1 MAEPSPS
8 AQFYQACSYSAQ
20 ESVGYLMKRIILSIV
35 HQADKRLASV
45 DLTSAQWGPL
55 LRMRELGQ
63 APVADLAR
71 WANTDAGAMT
81 RLLDRLEKKGLCVR
95 ERSLDDRRVVLVGLT
110 PEGEAA
116 VRDVPAVLAEV
127 MNLHLEGFSENEWQ
141 TLKGFLN
148 RMAATGEK
156 LRDPA

>member
-1 MAEPSPS
+1 MSQAPITT
-8 AQFYQACSYSAQ
+8 QFYKASCYSAQ
-20 ESVGYLMKRIILSIV
+20 ESVGYLMKRVMLSIV

-63 APVADLAR
+63 ATVADLAR

-95 ERSLDDRRVVLVGLT
+95 ERSRDDRRVVLVSLT

-116 VRDVPAVLAEV
+116 VANVPAVLAEV
-127 MNLHLEGFSENEWQ
+127 MNLHLQGFTEAEWL
-141 TLKGFLN
+141 TLKSLLN
-148 RMAATGEK
+148 RMAETGDS
-156 LRDPA
+156 LRDAA

>member
-1 MAEPSPS
+1 MAEPSNPV
-8 AQFYQACSYSAQ
+8 QFYEACSYSAQ
-20 ESVGYLMKRIILSIV
+20 ESVGYLMKRVMLSIV

-81 RLLDRLEKKGLCVR
+81 RLLDRLEKKGLCTR
-95 ERSLDDRRVVLVGLT
+95 ERSLDDRRVVLVSLT

-116 VRDVPAVLAEV
+116 VGDVPSVLAEV
-127 MNLHLEGFSENEWQ
+127 MNLHLEGFSEAEWL

-148 RMAATGEK
+148 RMASTGDK
-156 LRDPA
+156 LRDAA